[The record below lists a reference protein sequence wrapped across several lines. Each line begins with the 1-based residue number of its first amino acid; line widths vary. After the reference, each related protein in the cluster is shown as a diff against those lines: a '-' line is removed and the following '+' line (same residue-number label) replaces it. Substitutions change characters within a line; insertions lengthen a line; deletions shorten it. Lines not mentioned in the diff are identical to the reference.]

1 MSFEHEHEQS
11 SAMLNKLYG
20 DAGASISRAPLKDK
34 TQYGVTWATKTFYK
48 HIKDRLE
55 LRSSFCAYLFF

>member
-34 TQYGVTWATKTFYK
+34 TQYGITWATKTF
-48 HIKDRLE
+48 
-55 LRSSFCAYLFF
+55 